1 LTIAACFKA
10 ATTAIDLAKQ
20 GIKLYKDIKA
30 TAGDVSGVLKDLKDQ
45 YHKLVSPSPEQTKQ
59 YHEEVKKVQ
68 EVAKANPHD
77 VLNDVWEQL
86 GVFVDQYDVMVKAYI
101 ASETSAKVLY
111 KGDMSLGRRA
121 LERLKLR
128 HQLDY
133 MLSEV
138 REQMVYNAPPE
149 LGDLWTR
156 FEKMWQ
162 QINEEQNIA
171 LQEELRKGQVL
182 AWRRRKAVN
191 QLKAL
196 ATWIGAILFVVTWMW
211 GVLILIRMSRTYQ
224 LLWSSA

>member
-1 LTIAACFKA
+1 M
-10 ATTAIDLAKQ
+10 
-20 GIKLYKDIKA
+20 
-30 TAGDVSGVLKDLKDQ
+30 
-45 YHKLVSPSPEQTKQ
+45 
-59 YHEEVKKVQ
+59 Q

-77 VLNDVWEQL
+77 ALNDIWDQL

-111 KGDMSLGRRA
+111 KGDVSLGRRA

-133 MLSEV
+133 MLTEV

-156 FEKMWQ
+156 FEKMWT

-196 ATWIGAILFVVTWMW
+196 ATWIGAILFVAIWMW
-211 GVLILIRMSRTYQ
+211 GVLILIRTSRTYQ